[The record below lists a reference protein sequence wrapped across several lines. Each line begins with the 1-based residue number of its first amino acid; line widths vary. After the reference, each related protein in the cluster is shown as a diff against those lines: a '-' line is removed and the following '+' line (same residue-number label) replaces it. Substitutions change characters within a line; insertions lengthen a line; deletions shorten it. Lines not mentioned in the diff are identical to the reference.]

1 VLYSPLV
8 QPNVEII
15 RLQKSGEYYDAQLA
29 VNGTLAVPME
39 IHASCRE
46 QYRTEAEFIA
56 YLTRSAETMIDL
68 YGDARH
74 PQRLDASVAGAELVN

>member
-1 VLYSPLV
+1 V

-29 VNGTLAVPME
+29 VDGKLAVPME
-39 IHASCRE
+39 IHASCRD
-46 QYRTEAEFIA
+46 QYPTEAEFIA
-56 YLTRSAETMIDL
+56 YLTRSAEMMIEL

-74 PQRLDASVAGAELVN
+74 PQRLDANIAGAFDVN